1 MSDCNFDEIY
11 YAFMSANAAMKHV
24 WFLQADQ
31 VPYAYIRKVR
41 SYVEPF
47 LRISNETKL
56 KFRAPHTM

>member
-1 MSDCNFDEIY
+1 
-11 YAFMSANAAMKHV
+11 MSANAATKHV